1 MQNRRNL
8 KNGNCSNRTVD
19 TLEKL
24 HEIRYRLGNEFC
36 STSEMD
42 IYLLAVEIVDKEI
55 SLVISELKKLVNKDE
70 GEENNESN

>member
-1 MQNRRNL
+1 MEIAVIDQ
-8 KNGNCSNRTVD
+8 VD

-36 STSEMD
+36 SPHEMD

-55 SLVISELKKLVNKDE
+55 TSVIA
-70 GEENNESN
+70 

>member
-1 MQNRRNL
+1 MEIAVIDQ
-8 KNGNCSNRTVD
+8 VD

-36 STSEMD
+36 SPHEID

-55 SLVISELKKLVNKDE
+55 TSVIAELKKLVNKDK
-70 GEENNESN
+70 GEEKNESN